1 MEAAIVLWI
10 IFGTIGAGIGSKKG
24 KPWMGLALGILLGIF
39 GVIIMLFVKPD
50 REYLIHQEQARIEAA
65 QEAQRRMNVTL

>member
-1 MEAAIVLWI
+1 
-10 IFGTIGAGIGSKKG
+10 
-24 KPWMGLALGILLGIF
+24 
-39 GVIIMLFVKPD
+39 MLFVKPD